1 MWVYKAANLQS
12 NAEIASSSGVEF
24 APGWTFYR
32 VGFTEA
38 KIYNIQ
44 IADFSNSGVNLT
56 FDNIA
61 IF

>member
-1 MWVYKAANLQS
+1 MWVYKAANLGS
-12 NAEIASSSGVEF
+12 NAEIADQSGVAF

-32 VGFTEA
+32 IGFTSA

-44 IADFSNSGVNLT
+44 IGDFSNSGVNLT
-56 FDNIA
+56 FDNIS